1 MYPGAGIHVVRSE
14 LSYSSSSL
22 PNNGIILADTS
33 TSSYYSRNVRM
44 GFYCCS
50 NSTSGGTA
58 GTFIGLNSN
67 AYSGRIS
74 ITRYSSITYVGC
86 MYIFLEK
93 RYRSSSQNTLGT
105 SEQGIYTC
113 RMPDTTG
120 RNIDVNVG
128 IYREGYRGKSS
139 KKSLHIIAVMLTLL
153 VKVCNWRINS
163 VNILT
168 HLLHAFCFSFYG
180 ATIWCEPI
188 HSLIAFYNV
197 VQKIGIILM
206 NAHTGWYSFNNS
218 LQSPFKTTLR
228 LAHLLFVVKSFS
240 WQLIFSTILYLYWF
254 LSQYSLFF

>member
-58 GTFIGLNSN
+58 GTFIGLNSI

-93 RYRSSSQNTLGT
+93 RYRSSSQNTLGN

-139 KKSLHIIAVMLTLL
+139 K
-153 VKVCNWRINS
+153 N
-163 VNILT
+163 
-168 HLLHAFCFSFYG
+168 
-180 ATIWCEPI
+180 
-188 HSLIAFYNV
+188 
-197 VQKIGIILM
+197 
-206 NAHTGWYSFNNS
+206 
-218 LQSPFKTTLR
+218 
-228 LAHLLFVVKSFS
+228 
-240 WQLIFSTILYLYWF
+240 
-254 LSQYSLFF
+254 